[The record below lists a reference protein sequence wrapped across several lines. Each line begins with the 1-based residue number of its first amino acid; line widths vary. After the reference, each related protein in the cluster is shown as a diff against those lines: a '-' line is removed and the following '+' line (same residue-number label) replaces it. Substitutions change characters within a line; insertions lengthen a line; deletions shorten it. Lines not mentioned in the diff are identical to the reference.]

1 MKYNLFL
8 ESDDEDDEDE
18 KDKDYDEDKDDDDD
32 DDKDDSDSTD
42 NDYLG
47 EDEDDED
54 KSSDSDDDT
63 SSDNDY
69 LGDSGEDYSSTD
81 EGDNSSLFNKVAKIV
96 YAMVVVSNNFF
107 HIHTHCKGKKFNDIH
122 KFAEECR
129 DDITSKIDDYAEIAL
144 QDSSIKLDNFCNAAR
159 YVPEITPCEEE
170 VYDYTTAMTAMSDNY
185 KRLIDIAKDARACSE
200 SRTDIQ
206 SKIDDFL
213 GYLNKQVKYLIER
226 RLGTEDVNESCNLYI

>member
-18 KDKDYDEDKDDDDD
+18 KDKDYDEDEDDDD

-185 KRLIDIAKDARACSE
+185 KRLIDIVKDARACSE